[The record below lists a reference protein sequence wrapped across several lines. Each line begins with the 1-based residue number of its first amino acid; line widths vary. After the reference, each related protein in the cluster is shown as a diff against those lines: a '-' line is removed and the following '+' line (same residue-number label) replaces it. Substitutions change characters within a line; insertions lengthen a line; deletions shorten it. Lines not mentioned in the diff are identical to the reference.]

1 MIVHILDNFDYYQ
14 MISKAQT
21 KLKLCHFFNKKY
33 KRTWL
38 PLNNSLDGISII
50 ITKTMIDTINTIK
63 KHGKYPNK
71 KGEQPA
77 ANEKKSQVIDLMIC
91 WGQNIIFI
99 TNIYLEN
106 RMVQLCY

>member
-1 MIVHILDNFDYYQ
+1 MIVHILDNIDYYQ
-14 MISKAQT
+14 IISKAQT

-77 ANEKKSQVIDLMIC
+77 ANEKNHKLLI
-91 WGQNIIFI
+91 
-99 TNIYLEN
+99 
-106 RMVQLCY
+106 